1 MNHYFTNNEQLD
13 SKTITIEFYFKGKK
27 IKYLSDN
34 GVFSKKGIDFGSAT
48 LLQYIDKINKK
59 DEILDVGCGYGTIGL
74 SLASIYPDS
83 HFDLIDV
90 NLRALD
96 LANQNSINNNIK
108 NVSIF
113 ESNSYQ
119 NILKKYDIIV
129 TNPPIRAGKKVV
141 YDIILNAKDHL
152 KNNGSLWCVIQKKQ
166 GALSAIKEL
175 ENVYQEVNV
184 VAKEK
189 GYYIIKAKK

>member
-13 SKTITIEFYFKGKK
+13 SKINTIEFYFKGKTL
-27 IKYLSDN
+27 KYLSDN

-48 LLQYIDKINKK
+48 LLQYIDKINENE
-59 DEILDVGCGYGTIGL
+59 EILDVGCGYGTIGL
-74 SLASIYPDS
+74 TLASIYPDS

-129 TNPPIRAGKKVV
+129 TNPPIRAGKKIV

-166 GALSAIKEL
+166 GALSAINEL